1 MDIMYPIRTGD
12 IPGDLNFSDLQLY
25 QGRQEEHMGEPTA
38 GGSVNA
44 PHGQGE
50 DCNGYYQDLVRW
62 SQWSVVR

>member
-1 MDIMYPIRTGD
+1 MSSTDRGHSRRSKVVH
-12 IPGDLNFSDLQLY
+12 FSDLQLY

-50 DCNGYYQDLVRW
+50 DCNGYYQNLVRW

>member
-1 MDIMYPIRTGD
+1 MVH
-12 IPGDLNFSDLQLY
+12 FSDLQLY

-50 DCNGYYQDLVRW
+50 DCNGYYQDRVRW